1 LSKGI
6 AAIFGPGSSDT
17 SAIVSSIAEAVEVP
31 QLAAFWE
38 RDTVGVKDEKD
49 PMMLNL
55 FPDTDMLSRAYA
67 ELLLDYTWK
76 SYTIVY
82 EDEDSLMRLKDVL
95 ENHGPDSTPITVR

>member
-1 LSKGI
+1 
-6 AAIFGPGSSDT
+6 
-17 SAIVSSIAEAVEVP
+17 
-31 QLAAFWE
+31 
-38 RDTVGVKDEKD
+38 
-49 PMMLNL
+49 LNL

-95 ENHGPDSTPITVR
+95 ENHGPDSAPITVR